1 MERFKKKEIWIIVI
15 SLMLLIASFFING
28 FYKSFEIKEIAE
40 IGFWSSIKLYSLAL
54 IPLSILFIILK
65 RYRFALIVCYILI
78 LCQFGFFRNFPS
90 DFQFDIIGTIVDSVF
105 YVIIPIGIYVLSKK
119 NLLVLN
125 KPLITIGYYIFIIGT
140 LMFILNCYDRS
151 LLLLPFEIFLAINL
165 LYILNRRRL
174 WIFNFVFFSVIT
186 FLMQSYYLRCYYG
199 YFNDLGYI
207 DFSIGNIC
215 NNCLEN
221 YFWLISSLMILFT
234 VIDKLRENR
243 TIQ

>member
-1 MERFKKKEIWIIVI
+1 MEHFKKKEIWIIVI

-28 FYKSFEIKEIAE
+28 YYKSYDIKEIAE
-40 IGFWSSIKLYSLAL
+40 IGFWNLIILYSLAL
-54 IPLSILFIILK
+54 IPLSILLIILK
-65 RYRFALIVCYILI
+65 RYRLALIVCYILI

-140 LMFILNCYDRS
+140 FIISLNGYSRS
-151 LLLLPFEIFLAINL
+151 KLFLPFEIYLAINL
-165 LYILNRRRL
+165 LYILNCRRF
-174 WIFNFVFFSVIT
+174 WIFNFIFFSVIT
-186 FLMQSYYLRCYYG
+186 FLMQSYFLRCYYG

-221 YFWLISSLMILFT
+221 YFWLISSLMILFV
-234 VIDKLRENR
+234 VITKLRGNR